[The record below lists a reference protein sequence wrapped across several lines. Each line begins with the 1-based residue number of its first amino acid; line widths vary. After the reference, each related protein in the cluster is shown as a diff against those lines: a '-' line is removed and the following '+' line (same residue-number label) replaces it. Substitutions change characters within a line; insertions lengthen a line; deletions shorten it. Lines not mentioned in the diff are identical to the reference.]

1 VKIVHVI
8 TDLDVG
14 GAEMMLARL
23 IARLDPRR
31 IENTVISLTTTGTV
45 GHEIQQTGVPVFAL
59 GLRPGQV
66 RTAALWRLVRLL
78 RRLRPDVVQ
87 TWLYHADLAGI
98 MAGALAHRPKI
109 VWNIRCAD
117 LDPADHPR
125 SLPLVLRTL
134 AFLSRYP
141 AAVICNSTAGRR
153 AHEKLGYTPRRWE
166 IIPNGFDTGL
176 FRPSPDARIDLRR
189 ELGLDP
195 GALVVGLLARFHPMK
210 DHATFLRAAWMV
222 AKSHADVHFVAAGR
236 GVAGNRVLDEVVAD
250 LTLGDRV
257 HLLPERNDAPRF
269 LAALDVAV
277 SSSSGEA
284 FPNVVGEAMACGTP
298 CVVTDVGDSAQIVG
312 DAGVMVPPRD
322 AAALAAGVLSLLALD
337 PTSRDNLS
345 FAARERIKSRFS
357 LEGVAVR
364 YEQLYLDIAGQPPID
379 STKQPLCA
387 G

>member
-1 VKIVHVI
+1 
-8 TDLDVG
+8 
-14 GAEMMLARL
+14 MLARL
-23 IARLDPRR
+23 IARLDPCR
-31 IENTVISLTTTGTV
+31 IENAVISLTATGTV

-59 GLRPGQV
+59 ELRPGQV
-66 RTAALWRLVRLL
+66 GTVALWRLIALL

-98 MAGALAHRPKI
+98 MAGALARRPKI

-125 SLPLVLRTL
+125 FLPLLLRTL
-134 AFLSRYP
+134 ALVSRYP
-141 AAVICNSTAGRR
+141 AAIICNSTAGRH
-153 AHEKLGYTPRRWE
+153 AHGQLGYTPRRWE

-176 FRPSPDARIDLRR
+176 FRPCPDARIDLRR

-195 GALVVGLLARFHPMK
+195 AALVVGLLARFHPMK
-210 DHATFLRAAWMV
+210 DHATFLRAATII
-222 AKSHADVHFVAAGR
+222 AASGADVHFVAAGR
-236 GVAGNRVLDEVVAD
+236 GVAGNPVLDALDAD
-250 LTLGDRV
+250 LLLGNRV
-257 HLLPERNDAPRF
+257 HLLPERHDAPRF

-298 CVVTDVGDSAQIVG
+298 CVVTDVGDSAQLVG

-322 AAALAAGVLSLLALD
+322 PALLAAGILGILDLDGTAHAALG
-337 PTSRDNLS
+337 R
-345 FAARERIKSRFS
+345 AARERIVSTFS
-357 LEGVAVR
+357 LDAAAAK
-364 YEQLYLDIAGQPPID
+364 YERLYFDLAGRQMKKPEQ
-379 STKQPLCA
+379 SVCA